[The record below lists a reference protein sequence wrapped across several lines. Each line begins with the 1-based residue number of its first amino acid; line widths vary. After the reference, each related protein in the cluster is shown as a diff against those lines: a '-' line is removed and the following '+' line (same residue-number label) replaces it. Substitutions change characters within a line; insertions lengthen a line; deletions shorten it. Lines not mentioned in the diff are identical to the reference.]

1 MPRILPTD
9 PHHADA
15 RTAATLQAVETKLG
29 MLPNLLATLA
39 RAPAALNG
47 YLQFSEALG
56 QGRLSAPQR
65 ELIALAV
72 AQENACA
79 YCLSAH
85 TALAQG
91 TGLSEAAIARARRHG
106 ASDTPDE
113 ALIELSRR
121 IVRSRAKLDDG
132 TLEAAR
138 RAGLDDGLIIETI
151 AQVALN
157 LLTNYVNHVAGTEVD
172 FPVVGLRPAA

>member
-1 MPRILPTD
+1 MPRILPIELDHT
-9 PHHADA
+9 DA
-15 RTAATLQAVETKLG
+15 RTSATLEAVENKLG

-47 YLQFSEALG
+47 YLQFSDALS
-56 QGRLSAPQR
+56 QGRLNARQR

-85 TALAQG
+85 TAIAQSI
-91 TGLSEAAIARARRHG
+91 GLSGTAIDRARRRG
-106 ASDTPDE
+106 SSETLDE
-113 ALIELSRR
+113 ALIELARH
-121 IVRSRAKLDDG
+121 IVQSRAMLDDD
-132 TLEAAR
+132 TLERAR

-151 AQVALN
+151 AHVGLN
-157 LLTNYVNHVAGTEVD
+157 LLTNYVNHVADTEVD
-172 FPVVGLRPAA
+172 FPVISLSPAA